1 MPNPHLDCLIDQSFQ
16 FENITD
22 RTVHP
27 KYYLPA
33 VDIKD
38 YKVMIDGQN
47 ICNQLAKI
55 I

>member
-1 MPNPHLDCLIDQSFQ
+1 MPNPHLDYLIDQGFQ
-16 FENITD
+16 FENITE
-22 RTVHP
+22 RTVHT

-38 YKVMIDGQN
+38 CKIVN
-47 ICNQLAKI
+47 IFNQLVKI